1 MSVRA
6 ASSLLKNVWFA
17 AWGHA
22 AYKISSEIGIN
33 CRPGALT
40 GLFFQRAPKPRPK
53 SFAKF
58 GRANDYWTRNFPGRM
73 VNYSS
78 NYGAIF
84 LQGSA
89 QVW

>member
-40 GLFFQRAPKPRPK
+40 GLLFQRAPRPQPK
-53 SFAKF
+53 SFAKS
-58 GRANDYWTRNFPGRM
+58 GRAHDYWTRNFHGRM